1 MKLVNTLICNTKG
14 DGKSGD
20 DFWVKAETLLYCA
33 LIGYIHYEAPEEEQ
47 NFATLIELV
56 NAMEVREDDETFENP
71 VDIAFKELEKDKP
84 NHFAVRQY
92 KKYKLAAGKTAKS
105 INISCGARLA
115 PFDIAEL
122 REITMYDELELD
134 TLGDKISS
142 VSGGSKNAGS
152 SAQTPASSE
161 APAPTTEPITKED
174 GTGFTQNGNSVTRDL
189 LYDKYS
195 NKQFITIETRN
206 GETFYLVI
214 DYDKPLDEDG
224 ERYETYFLNL
234 VDEADLLA
242 LVEGDKQT
250 PVCSCTTKCEAG
262 AVNTSCEVC
271 KTNMTE
277 CTGKEKV
284 VEKVPDTTPEPEV
297 EPEPEKKSN
306 GGAVAL
312 LLLLVLGGGGA
323 LYWFK
328 LRKKKPD
335 AKGPVDLDD
344 YDYGEEDDGEEYET
358 EPDEGESA
366 DAAQDEE

>member
-1 MKLVNTLICNTKG
+1 M
-14 DGKSGD
+14 
-20 DFWVKAETLLYCA
+20 
-33 LIGYIHYEAPEEEQ
+33 
-47 NFATLIELV
+47 
-56 NAMEVREDDETFENP
+56 
-71 VDIAFKELEKDKP
+71 
-84 NHFAVRQY
+84 
-92 KKYKLAAGKTAKS
+92 
-105 INISCGARLA
+105 
-115 PFDIAEL
+115 
-122 REITMYDELELD
+122 
-134 TLGDKISS
+134 
-142 VSGGSKNAGS
+142 
-152 SAQTPASSE
+152 
-161 APAPTTEPITKED
+161 
-174 GTGFTQNGNSVTRDL
+174 
-189 LYDKYS
+189 
-195 NKQFITIETRN
+195 
-206 GETFYLVI
+206 I

-284 VEKVPDTTPEPEV
+284 VEKVPDTTSEPEI
-297 EPEPEKKSN
+297 EPEPEKKSS